1 MSRIPPQTV
10 YNCEAALEVCFA
22 PVWPNQ
28 CLEGAGLQYRDMYT
42 CRGYCNRCIMTGV
55 SVMMGRG
62 LADPDVFARSMGVSL
77 SVLMRAHPEWRP

>member
-1 MSRIPPQTV
+1 
-10 YNCEAALEVCFA
+10 
-22 PVWPNQ
+22 
-28 CLEGAGLQYRDMYT
+28 
-42 CRGYCNRCIMTGV
+42 MTGV